1 MNIPEEKRIRV
12 YELTCLVPAE
22 YTQEEL
28 EKIKAKLSKIIEN
41 AQGEVKEV
49 EEWGKKELAY
59 TIKDAGK
66 SYQEANYLHFVFE
79 AEAEQANAIRD
90 TLNITDEVIRH
101 LLVVQD

>member
-1 MNIPEEKRIRV
+1 MNIPEEKRVRA

-28 EKIKAKLSKIIEN
+28 DKIKTKLSKIVEN
-41 AQGEVKEV
+41 AKGEVKEV

-59 TIKDAGK
+59 TIKEAGK

-79 AEAEQANAIRD
+79 AEAEHANAVRD
-90 TLNITDEVIRH
+90 VINITDEVIRH
-101 LLVVQD
+101 LLVVQE